1 MAVES
6 CVFVSIEL
14 LEHID
19 KNAHAVLSVLLYFSA
34 DLFEN
39 GRGFF
44 FVHTED
50 RINVGVVTG
59 AAERILP
66 TKVVNFNK
74 TSCVRVFSKDSAQ
87 LMVVKG
93 AAKCFQNLRKFLLVN
108 STTVVE
114 IEVLKVS
121 LTGLTFIIS
130 TVSALTH
137 FLKNNSFQIGK
148 LLALDIGLISGD
160 TPNRVEH

>member
-1 MAVES
+1 
-6 CVFVSIEL
+6 
-14 LEHID
+14 
-19 KNAHAVLSVLLYFSA
+19 
-34 DLFEN
+34 
-39 GRGFF
+39 
-44 FVHTED
+44 
-50 RINVGVVTG
+50 
-59 AAERILP
+59 
-66 TKVVNFNK
+66 
-74 TSCVRVFSKDSAQ
+74 
-87 LMVVKG
+87 MVVKG

-148 LLALDIGLISGD
+148 LLALDIGLISSD
-160 TPNRVEH
+160 TPNRV

>member
-19 KNAHAVLSVLLYFSA
+19 KNAHAVLSVLLHFIA

-66 TKVVNFNK
+66 SKVVNFNK
-74 TSCVRVFSKDSAQ
+74 TSCVRVFSKDSA
-87 LMVVKG
+87 
-93 AAKCFQNLRKFLLVN
+93 
-108 STTVVE
+108 
-114 IEVLKVS
+114 
-121 LTGLTFIIS
+121 
-130 TVSALTH
+130 
-137 FLKNNSFQIGK
+137 
-148 LLALDIGLISGD
+148 
-160 TPNRVEH
+160 